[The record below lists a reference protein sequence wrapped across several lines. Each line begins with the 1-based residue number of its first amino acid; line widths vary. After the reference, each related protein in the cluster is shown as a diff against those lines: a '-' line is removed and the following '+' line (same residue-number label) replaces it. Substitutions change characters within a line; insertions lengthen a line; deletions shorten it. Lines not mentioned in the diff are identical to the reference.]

1 MNRFAKIP
9 AQQRADFFAR
19 YEERTGVDPTISEK
33 DFWVCWLLG
42 QIFATP
48 ELGGSAVFKGG
59 TSLSKV
65 FGVINRFSEDV
76 DLGLSPASL
85 GYPES
90 EIDAAPTKTA
100 RAKRSAALL
109 NTCAQTVERSFMPAL
124 ETLIRAHLGA
134 KSGGRHWLR
143 YELEE
148 ASHSPVIHF
157 DYPSTLAN
165 PLRYIR
171 TAVKIE
177 FGSLTDQ
184 RPTGTHRIVPMVE
197 ELAPEA
203 FDDFQA
209 EVVGLEVE
217 RTFWEKATILHA
229 EFHRPAD
236 KAQPPRYAR
245 HYSDF
250 AALWRHPLGQAAAA
264 RLDLLDRVRLHKSRY
279 FASAW
284 ANYDS
289 ATIGTLR
296 LAPPEARLNELRRDY
311 EAMLPM
317 FIGEPEE
324 FDQLVSVLH
333 DAERTLNKA

>member
-1 MNRFAKIP
+1 VNRFAIIP
-9 AQQRADFFAR
+9 ERDRKDFLIR
-19 YEERTGVDPTISEK
+19 YEERTRVDPAITEK

-42 QIFATP
+42 LIFGTP

-76 DLGLSPASL
+76 DLGLSPESL

-90 EIDAAPTKTA
+90 EIDEAPTKTA
-100 RAKRSAALL
+100 RAKRAATLL
-109 NTCAQTVERSFMPAL
+109 ATCAQKVETEFLPVL
-124 ETLIRAHLGA
+124 EKLISGQLGG
-134 KSGGRHWLR
+134 KTGGHPWLR

-157 DYPSTLAN
+157 DYPTTLPN
-165 PLRYIR
+165 PLPYIR

-184 RPTGTHRIVPMVE
+184 RPTGTHRIVPLVA

-203 FDDFQA
+203 FADFQA
-209 EVVGLEVE
+209 EVVALEVE

-245 HYSDF
+245 HFSDF
-250 AALWRHPLGQAAAA
+250 AALWRHPSRRTAAE
-264 RLDLLDRVRLHKSRY
+264 RLDLLERVRLHKSRY
-279 FASAW
+279 FASIW
-284 ANYDS
+284 AHYES
-289 ATIGTLR
+289 AVPGTLR
-296 LAPPEARLNELRRDY
+296 LHPPEFRMAELRRDY
-311 EAMLPM
+311 LAMRPM
-317 FIGEPEE
+317 FLAEPMS
-324 FDQLVSVLH
+324 FDEMMSVLAG
-333 DAERTLNKA
+333 AEEALNR